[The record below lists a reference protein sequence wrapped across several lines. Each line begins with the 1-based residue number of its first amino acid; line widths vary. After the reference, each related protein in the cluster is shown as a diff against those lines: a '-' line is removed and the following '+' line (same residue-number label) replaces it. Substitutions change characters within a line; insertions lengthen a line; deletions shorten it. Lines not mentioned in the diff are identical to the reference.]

1 MIHGPESVPLVKEPN
16 VEPISGYRL
25 IEPLGNG
32 GFGEVWKCEA
42 PGGIFKAIKFVYGN
56 LHALDVEGV
65 RAEQEMAALER
76 VKNIRHPFLL
86 SIERVEDIKGE
97 LVIVMELADKDLHDV
112 FVENRNKGLVGIDR
126 NELLGYLRDAA
137 EALDLMNRQHNL
149 QHLDIKPSNLFL
161 VSNRVKVADFGLVKA
176 LEGRTTIS
184 PTTGLM
190 GGVTP
195 VYAAPETF
203 TGGLSQHSD
212 QYSLAIVYQELL
224 TGSLPFKGKNARQ
237 LMMQHTQMEPELEPL
252 PVTDRTIVAKA
263 LAKKPED
270 RWPSCKDFIRALI
283 QATPGARKWETME
296 DIFLDPQV
304 QAVFNDAQAKPK
316 AGLGSYPPGQ
326 FVTGG
331 SLRPTLL
338 IGLGRFGRES
348 LQALRCRAVDR
359 FGSME
364 KLPIWRMLYIDS
376 DPKDITNASLGTPE
390 QALSPTEVLHT
401 PLKAV
406 GHYRR
411 SRQSFEQL
419 LTWLPMEK
427 FYEMPRSLEV
437 SGSRM
442 LGRLAFVD
450 GYLRIVARLKREL
463 QALLEPGLLDE
474 TERQLSIRRRSDLP
488 QVYIFAA
495 AGGGTGSGM
504 LVDLCYTLKRLMQEM
519 GLEQQDIISFLY
531 MGAPADNATPVE
543 ERANVYATLTE
554 LHHFTSTQAEFV
566 GEYGQGIQLRDPDA
580 PSQAVY
586 MARVS
591 HRTPDSPREVA
602 SRLASYIFHDLCTP
616 MGGYLDYSRQRQH
629 LSEAP
634 FRSFGSYAIWFP
646 RGLMLRVAA
655 RLASQRLIRRWLQ
668 QEDTGDWWPTAQ
680 SYCEQLLSDPSM
692 QPDLISRRI
701 EQAATTPK
709 DGTPDE
715 ALMALLTQIES
726 QLELA
731 VARDDPINWCHDV
744 LKRIKEYVG
753 GSSSPRGDSGD
764 WQKSRINR
772 IYATATQKV
781 ADEYGEFMSMPARTL
796 FEIPGSRLSAADACY
811 RYLHMRLNELI
822 EQQHAK
828 VRDIRNEGEKY
839 WIQVNEAFEACMKPG
854 SFFLFANMRTQKLL
868 RTFVEKIA
876 TFTRQRLREQ
886 NVRAVE
892 DVYRALQNRLLDLRR
907 DLGFCVQRLQHVEYN
922 LLAAPPEAEA
932 ARALLQNEVVDQE
945 QSAFTSSKM
954 LQDAALVLASR
965 VVLPEGQTDLEKA
978 AVRFLNQVNINDWLE
993 LDMFLQ
999 EHVLTPHGGL
1009 YSLCMTNADLPR
1021 TLNPPLLEKA
1031 AEYLDRHLEVTDVCQ
1046 AELSSAEALG
1056 VDFVAQTK
1064 ALHRLAQPSI
1074 PVKKGGEKDFLL
1086 VPDSPAGQ
1094 QLIELAKQAVPE
1106 LTILTIQSP
1115 TDLLIC
1121 REQPSITPQDLREM
1135 LQNCKKAYQE
1145 MFVANLT
1152 NPHNRC
1158 DLMEWL
1164 PLDP

>member
-1 MIHGPESVPLVKEPN
+1 MIHGPDSVPLVKEPN
-16 VEPISGYRL
+16 VEPIPGYRL

-42 PGGIFKAIKFVYGN
+42 PGGIYKAIKFVYGN

-65 RAEQEMAALER
+65 RAEQELSALER

-112 FVENRNKGLVGIDR
+112 FVENRQKGLVGIER

-137 EALDLMNRQHNL
+137 EALDLMNKQHNL

-176 LEGRTTIS
+176 LEGRTVIS
-184 PTTGLM
+184 PTSGLM

-203 TGGLSQHSD
+203 AGGLSQHSD

-224 TGSLPFKGKNARQ
+224 TGGLPFKGKNARQ

-252 PVTDRTIVAKA
+252 PATDRSIVAKA

-296 DIFLDPQV
+296 DIFLDPQA
-304 QAVFNDAQAKPK
+304 QPVFSDAQPK
-316 AGLGSYPPGQ
+316 AGMGSYPPTQ
-326 FVTGG
+326 FILGG
-331 SLRPTLL
+331 ALRPTFL
-338 IGLGRFGRES
+338 IGLGRFGREA
-348 LQALRCRAVDR
+348 LQALKCRAVDR

-364 KLPIWRMLYIDS
+364 NLPHWRMLYIDS
-376 DPKDITNASLGTPE
+376 DPKDITNATLGTPE

-401 PLKAV
+401 PIKAV

-419 LTWLPMEK
+419 LSWLPMEK
-427 FYEMPRSLEV
+427 FYEMPRSLDV

-450 GYLRIVARLKREL
+450 GYLRIVGRLKREL
-463 QALLEPGLLDE
+463 QSLLEPGLLE
-474 TERQLSIRRRSDLP
+474 KAEQLTGIRRRSDSP
-488 QVYIFAA
+488 QIYVFAA

-504 LVDLCYTLKRLMQEM
+504 LIDLCYTMKRLMQES
-519 GLEQQDIISFLY
+519 GLSQQEIITYLY
-531 MGAPADNATPVE
+531 LGAPSDNATPLE
-543 ERANVYATLTE
+543 EKANVYATLTE
-554 LHHFTSTQAEFV
+554 LHHFGSNQAEFV
-566 GEYGQGIQLRDPDA
+566 AEYGQGIQLKDLA
-580 PSQAVY
+580 PPAQATY

-602 SRLASYIFHDLCTP
+602 SRLASYIFHDLSTP
-616 MGGYLDYSRQRQH
+616 MGGYLDYSRQKQP

-655 RLASQRLIRRWLQ
+655 RLASQRLIHRWLQ
-668 QEDTGDWWPTAQ
+668 QEETGDWWPTAQ
-680 SYCEQLLSDPSM
+680 TYCEQLLSDPSM

-715 ALMALLTQIES
+715 ALMAILTQIEN

-731 VARDDPINWCHDV
+731 VAREDPINWCHDV

-753 GSSSPRGDSGD
+753 GSSSPREDSSD
-764 WQKSRINR
+764 WQKSRMNR
-772 IYATATQKV
+772 IYSTATQKI
-781 ADEYGEFMSMPARTL
+781 ADEYTEFMSMPSRSL
-796 FEIPGSRLSAADACY
+796 FEMPGTRLAAADACY
-811 RYLHMRLNELI
+811 RYLHQRLNELI

-828 VRDIRNEGEKY
+828 VRDFRSETEKY
-839 WIQVNEAFEACMKPG
+839 WIQVNTAFEACMKPG

-868 RTFVEKIA
+868 RSFVEKIA
-876 TFTRQRLREQ
+876 VFTRQRLREQ

-892 DVYRALQNRLLDLRR
+892 EVYRALQNRLLDLRR
-907 DLGFCVQRLQHVEYN
+907 DLGFCVQRLQHVEHN
-922 LLAAPPEAEA
+922 LIAAPPEAEA

-978 AVRFLNQVNINDWLE
+978 AVRFLNQVHIEDWLE
-993 LDMFLQ
+993 LDQYLQ
-999 EHVLTPHGGL
+999 ETVLTPHGGL

-1021 TLNPPLLEKA
+1021 TLIPPLLEKA
-1031 AEYLDRHLEVTDVCQ
+1031 TEYLDRHLEVTDVCQ

-1056 VDFVAQTK
+1056 VDVVAQTK

-1074 PVKKGGEKDFLL
+1074 PSKRGGEKDFLL
-1086 VPDSPAGQ
+1086 VPDSTAGKTF
-1094 QLIELAKQAVPE
+1094 IEMAKQAVPDM
-1106 LTILTIQSP
+1106 TILTIQSP

-1121 REQPSITPQDLREM
+1121 REQPAITPQDMREI
-1135 LQNCKKAYQE
+1135 LQNCKSAYQE
-1145 MFVANLT
+1145 LFVSNLT
-1152 NPHNRC
+1152 NPHARC
-1158 DLMEWL
+1158 DLMEWM